1 MLTSYN
7 PFYEDVIDLA
17 PLLNI
22 MSKKGGILVKGIID
36 RLEGDLAVVELDGH
50 IMKNI
55 YVSVLPIGAKEGDVI
70 IFQNGKW
77 ALDRTET
84 QRRRAEI
91 EKKTKE
97 LLDE

>member
-1 MLTSYN
+1 LLTSYN